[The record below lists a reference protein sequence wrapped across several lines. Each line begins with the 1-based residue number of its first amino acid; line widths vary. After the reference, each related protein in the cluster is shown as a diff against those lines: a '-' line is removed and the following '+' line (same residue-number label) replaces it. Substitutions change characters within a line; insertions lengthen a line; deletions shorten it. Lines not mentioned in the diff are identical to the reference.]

1 MVYNNAKVYFD
12 GNHYI
17 AIPHTSQP
25 WKKRKSFNK
34 LNNQV
39 LNDTKEQTEKNVP
52 IATLDLDQLFESLY
66 KENLNKKHRERKK
79 EITNEMKLYFQ
90 KEERLKDFVEKNL
103 QRKLRNLIERRKRF
117 VRKVYLQEWSYFCT
131 FTYDNKK
138 HNEDSFKTK
147 LSNALKH
154 LSNRKG
160 WKYTGVWE
168 QSPKNNRLHFH
179 ALIYIPNNDLEFI
192 EVRDFSTKSHKMQT
206 TYQSKYFLERFG
218 RNDFEPIGQNLLGK
232 SIAYIMKYLGKTE
245 ARIVYSKGLPTYF
258 ISDIMEDD
266 IVCTIGIEDRK
277 LLLFDNFNC
286 WDEGV
291 LIGKVNKETISQLR
305 KSN

>member
-17 AIPHTSQP
+17 AIPHTSQQ
-25 WKKRKSFNK
+25 WKKRKNFNK
-34 LNNQV
+34 PNNQV
-39 LNDTKEQTEKNVP
+39 LNDTKETEKNIP
-52 IATLDLDQLFESLY
+52 TATVALDQLFESLY

-90 KEERLKDFVEKNL
+90 NEEQLKDFVEKNL
-103 QRKLRNLIERRKRF
+103 ERKLRNLIERRKRF

-168 QSPKNNRLHFH
+168 RSPKNNRLHFH

-192 EVRDFSTKSHKMQT
+192 EVR
-206 TYQSKYFLERFG
+206 
-218 RNDFEPIGQNLLGK
+218 
-232 SIAYIMKYLGKTE
+232 
-245 ARIVYSKGLPTYF
+245 YF
-258 ISDIMEDD
+258 IMYAMD
-266 IVCTIGIEDRK
+266 
-277 LLLFDNFNC
+277 
-286 WDEGV
+286 
-291 LIGKVNKETISQLR
+291 
-305 KSN
+305 

>member
-1 MVYNNAKVYFD
+1 MVYDNAKVYFD

-17 AIPHTSQP
+17 AIPHTSQQ

-34 LNNQV
+34 TNNQV

-90 KEERLKDFVEKNL
+90 NEERLKDFVEKNL

-160 WKYTGVWE
+160 WKYAGVWE
-168 QSPKNNRLHFH
+168 RSPKKKPITFSRTY
-179 ALIYIPNNDLEFI
+179 IYP
-192 EVRDFSTKSHKMQT
+192 K
-206 TYQSKYFLERFG
+206 
-218 RNDFEPIGQNLLGK
+218 
-232 SIAYIMKYLGKTE
+232 
-245 ARIVYSKGLPTYF
+245 
-258 ISDIMEDD
+258 
-266 IVCTIGIEDRK
+266 
-277 LLLFDNFNC
+277 
-286 WDEGV
+286 
-291 LIGKVNKETISQLR
+291 
-305 KSN
+305 